1 MITISLAIFLL
12 LTAAFVSLE
21 REREVLD
28 PSSQSLSS
36 GHNQMEMLVYVVF
49 VVIAVMLVGFRTPG
63 VDADSL
69 QYVGVYYTMGSDKSE
84 LMEPSFALICSIA
97 KFFDDV
103 QVLFL
108 VYALLAI
115 PLKAYSIF
123 RLSHFK
129 MLSLM
134 IWVAHF
140 FLLQDM
146 TQIRV
151 AVATAIFLYA
161 LFDLIEGKKK
171 KYLLLCLVAVFF
183 HYSALVLLPLAFLGV
198 KKMNV
203 LWRVFLIAVPLVF
216 YAMYFKGVNLVQLLP
231 LGAFQEKVDA
241 YENLRDKGLAGD
253 EINIFNML
261 AMFRLLVYY
270 TLLFMYDVVYER
282 CKEVTLYLKIYC
294 VSICCYVGLS
304 FLPAL
309 AIRGSEVFA
318 VIDVVA
324 IPCMVYL
331 VKPSW
336 LMKTVL
342 SVFAFGLFIM
352 NIVLSRYVREFV

>member
-1 MITISLAIFLL
+1 MITITLAVFLL
-12 LTAAFVSLE
+12 LTSALVFFE
-21 REREVLD
+21 REKPKPTTPVT
-28 PSSQSLSS
+28 SLSA
-36 GHNQMEMLVYVVF
+36 GTYYMEMLVYAVF
-49 VVIAVMLVGFRTPG
+49 VVVAVVLVGTRTPG

-69 QYVGVYYTMGSDKSE
+69 QYVGVYYTMGSDRSE
-84 LMEPSFALICSIA
+84 LMEPSFALICYIA
-97 KFFDDV
+97 KLFDDV
-103 QVLFL
+103 QVLFFI
-108 VYALLAI
+108 YALLAI
-115 PLKAYSIF
+115 PLKAFSIF

-134 IWVAHF
+134 VWVAHF

-161 LFDLIEGKKK
+161 LKYLIEGRKIV
-171 KYLLLCLVAVFF
+171 YLLICLLAVFF
-183 HYSALVLLPLAFLGV
+183 HYSALVLLPLAFFGV
-198 KKMNV
+198 KKLNMV
-203 LWRVFLIAVPLVF
+203 WRVFLVVTPLIF
-216 YAMYFKGVNLVQLLP
+216 YVLYFKGMNLVQLLP
-231 LGAFQEKVDA
+231 LGAFQEKLDT

-270 TLLFMYDVVYER
+270 SLLVMYDVVYER
-282 CKEVTLYLKIYC
+282 CHEVTLYLKIYC

-318 VIDVVA
+318 VIDVLA

-331 VKPSW
+331 IRPSW
-336 LMKTVL
+336 IMKVAL
-342 SVFAFGLFIM
+342 AIFAIGLFVM